1 MNATGFRAM
10 LAVQWRTHRRGMLIW
25 MLVLIA
31 SMVGTAASIASLY
44 PTPEKI
50 HTYAQAAT
58 AGDALVA
65 INGRVEG
72 IDSLGGVIADEFGF
86 LAAFLLPLLG
96 ISLVA
101 QVTRSEEEAGRLETV
116 LAGRVA
122 RQVPVLAGI
131 TLASAAIFVTAV
143 AFALGLTASGV
154 PATRSILYAASL
166 GTLAFVFAGVAAL
179 LAQVTLHSRGVYTW
193 GLLILGVAYVLRGV
207 GDVTNSW
214 VTWLSP
220 LGWAEK
226 AAPFGDMR
234 WWTLLIPLAVGGL
247 LASLAIFVAGRRDL
261 GSALV
266 RGGAGPARATTWLD
280 SPLGLATSI
289 HRPAFLGW
297 LAGTVILAGLMGA
310 LAQQFIDAI
319 LGNPAMAEA
328 LGVSSGRPVDAMVA
342 VTQLYIAIIATAY
355 TVQAVGSLR
364 GEETAGRL
372 EIRLSGTLSRIRW
385 LVAHAIV
392 IVAGLLIIV
401 VVSWSSWP
409 RARRG
414 RRAPRWTSV
423 ASSRWGRLTCRP
435 SSSLEVWPLRSSA
448 CGRGHCPWPGRP
460 WPSSPSSPSSV
471 RVSSC
476 PSGCSTSPRRPTS
489 GTRRWAA
496 SKGCRSSS
504 SARSPRSSPA
514 PQPSASV
521 VEGCRSTDGPRGSNP
536 LVDHR
541 VRLTCQRRR
550 QTCCTRSAS
559 GSSVAGPEIVR
570 VASRRPRGAV

>member
-154 PATRSILYAASL
+154 PATRSILYATSL

-266 RGGAGPARATTWLD
+266 RGGAGPGRATTWLH

-289 HRPAFLGW
+289 HRPAILGW

-385 LVAHAIV
+385 LVAHALV
-392 IVAGLLIIV
+392 IVGGLLMIL
-401 VVSWSSWP
+401 VVSSILLAAGTAWSTGTAVDLGRILAAGAAYLPAELLVGSLALALFGLWP
-409 RARRG
+409 RVLPVAWAAVALVAFIALLGPGLKLPQWVLDLSPTTHVGNPPLGSVEGLPLVVLGAIAAVLAGAAAIGFRRRG
-414 RRAPRWTSV
+414 V
-423 ASSRWGRLTCRP
+423 
-435 SSSLEVWPLRSSA
+435 
-448 CGRGHCPWPGRP
+448 
-460 WPSSPSSPSSV
+460 
-471 RVSSC
+471 
-476 PSGCSTSPRRPTS
+476 
-489 GTRRWAA
+489 
-496 SKGCRSSS
+496 
-504 SARSPRSSPA
+504 
-514 PQPSASV
+514 PQ
-521 VEGCRSTDGPRGSNP
+521 
-536 LVDHR
+536 H
-541 VRLTCQRRR
+541 
-550 QTCCTRSAS
+550 
-559 GSSVAGPEIVR
+559 
-570 VASRRPRGAV
+570 

>member
-10 LAVQWRTHRRGMLIW
+10 LAVQWRTHRRGTLIW
-25 MLVLIA
+25 MIVLIA
-31 SMVGTAASIASLY
+31 SMVGTAASIAGLY

-50 HTYAQAAT
+50 HSYAQAAT

-96 ISLVA
+96 IGLVA

-154 PATRSILYAASL
+154 PAARSILYAASL
-166 GTLAFVFAGVAAL
+166 GTLAFVFAGLAAL
-179 LAQVTLHSRGVYTW
+179 LAQVTQHSRGVYMW
-193 GLLILGVAYVLRGV
+193 GLLILAAAYVLRGV
-207 GDVTNSW
+207 GDVTKTW

-247 LASLAIFVAGRRDL
+247 LGSVAVLVAGRRDL
-261 GSALV
+261 GSSLI
-266 RGGAGPARATTWLD
+266 RGGAGSPRATSWLR
-280 SPLGLATSI
+280 SPLGLATAI

-297 LAGTVILAGLMGA
+297 LAGAVILAGLMGA
-310 LAQQFIDAI
+310 LAQQFVDAI

-328 LGVSSGRPVDAMVA
+328 LGVAGAQPVDGMVA
-342 VTQLYIAIIATAY
+342 LTQLYIAIVAMGYA
-355 TVQAVGSLR
+355 VQAVGSLR

-372 EIRLSGTLSRIRW
+372 EVRLSGTLSRTRW
-385 LVAHAIV
+385 LAAHGLVILTGLVA
-392 IVAGLLIIV
+392 IV
-401 VVSWSSWP
+401 VVSSAVLAAGMAWSMGTGVNVGRVLAAGAAYLPAELVLGGLALALFGLRP
-409 RARRG
+409 RALPAAWAVLAIVAFIAFLGTGLKLPRWLLDLSPTTHVGNPPLGAVEALPLVVLGAIAAVLGIAAAVGFRRRG
-414 RRAPRWTSV
+414 V
-423 ASSRWGRLTCRP
+423 
-435 SSSLEVWPLRSSA
+435 
-448 CGRGHCPWPGRP
+448 
-460 WPSSPSSPSSV
+460 
-471 RVSSC
+471 
-476 PSGCSTSPRRPTS
+476 
-489 GTRRWAA
+489 
-496 SKGCRSSS
+496 
-504 SARSPRSSPA
+504 
-514 PQPSASV
+514 PQ
-521 VEGCRSTDGPRGSNP
+521 T
-536 LVDHR
+536 
-541 VRLTCQRRR
+541 
-550 QTCCTRSAS
+550 
-559 GSSVAGPEIVR
+559 
-570 VASRRPRGAV
+570 